1 MIASATRQC
10 YYPNGLAAADAT
22 PCLPNLPDSG
32 EHSPCCRPPGLDS
45 ACLAPTAAGLCLNQ
59 RATDARA
66 VLYVAGCTDPSMQ
79 DDACPS
85 YCKSVELGEA
95 SVYAI
100 VPCSDGTWCCSA
112 ADGDGIGDTACCSN
126 ADQTFRLD
134 WGALLLSAQHHRA
147 AEGHLTAQQLTRRD
161 DTNSSSTSTTSSTTA
176 ASSSAIPLALDDD
189 DDDDDDDGKHQCPPD
204 RSYIVGLSAGV
215 PLGVCLLAALAAIF
229 VLLNRDRKARERIR
243 QMTEAAREER
253 ERAAQEHMI
262 PRLYNPS
269 TTKSMR
275 FSHGS
280 TVVTAGPP
288 PHTPQQ
294 QQQQEYGYQQPYEG
308 YQHPYDGDKRWVES
322 VDNGRGKGTVPLSLV
337 GRAGIWKSIWAGHG
351 WKDVKRRT
359 LNPL

>member
-22 PCLPNLPDSG
+22 PCLPNLPDSS

-85 YCKSVELGEA
+85 YCKS
-95 SVYAI
+95 
-100 VPCSDGTWCCSA
+100 
-112 ADGDGIGDTACCSN
+112 
-126 ADQTFRLD
+126 
-134 WGALLLSAQHHRA
+134 
-147 AEGHLTAQQLTRRD
+147 
-161 DTNSSSTSTTSSTTA
+161 
-176 ASSSAIPLALDDD
+176 DDD

-294 QQQQEYGYQQPYEG
+294 QQQEYGYQQPYEG

-322 VDNGRGKGTVPLSLV
+322 VDNGRGKGTVPLGLV

>member
-1 MIASATRQC
+1 MPSASAHSTPSYAFPSQPLLSFARSTAPVVWMLLMLDAMIASATRQC

-22 PCLPNLPDSG
+22 PCLPNLPDTG

-45 ACLAPTAAGLCLNQ
+45 ACLAPTAADLCLNQ

-66 VLYVAGCTDPSMQ
+66 VL
-79 DDACPS
+79 
-85 YCKSVELGEA
+85 
-95 SVYAI
+95 
-100 VPCSDGTWCCSA
+100 
-112 ADGDGIGDTACCSN
+112 
-126 ADQTFRLD
+126 
-134 WGALLLSAQHHRA
+134 
-147 AEGHLTAQQLTRRD
+147 
-161 DTNSSSTSTTSSTTA
+161 STTA

-294 QQQQEYGYQQPYEG
+294 QQQEYGYQQPYEG
-308 YQHPYDGDKRWVES
+308 YQHPYDGYAQPYGGYDGGGGVIYQEDAAGAAGPRHASMATSAEAGGGGGVKGGSHVSWATSAGRES
-322 VDNGRGKGTVPLSLV
+322 S
-337 GRAGIWKSIWAGHG
+337 SWAYEYDGEPG
-351 WKDVKRRT
+351 SRKERFEMT
-359 LNPL
+359 P